1 MEPGVLIGS
10 SRLRS
15 NNNDWDL
22 AMKITALEPQKKRKS
37 RLNLYVDGNFKSG
50 IDVGTATSLGLFEGK
65 EIEESDL
72 SSLADEESY
81 QLCLDKA
88 FLLLGIRMQ
97 TEHELW
103 EKLGKK
109 SLRRDI
115 GRVVARLKELGYV
128 DDCRFAALWV
138 NSRAHSRGPNLLRT
152 ELIKKGVKKEVIDAE
167 LSHLE
172 REAQIEAATAVISS
186 KDKPEL
192 TKEERFKKLGGL
204 LARRGFSYD
213 IIKKAL
219 EQENAQ

>member
-1 MEPGVLIGS
+1 
-10 SRLRS
+10 
-15 NNNDWDL
+15 
-22 AMKITALEPQKKRKS
+22 MKITALEPQSKRKG
-37 RLNLYVDGNFKSG
+37 RLNLYVDGTFKAG
-50 IDVGTATSLGLFEGK
+50 IDAGTAASLGLFEGK
-65 EIEESDL
+65 EIDESEL
-72 SSLADEESY
+72 SGLADEESY

-115 GRVVARLKELGYV
+115 GKVVARLKELGYA

-138 NSRAHSRGPNLLRT
+138 DSRSHSRGPNLLRT
-152 ELIKKGVKKEVIDAE
+152 ELIKKGIKKEIIDNE

-172 REAQIEAATAVISS
+172 IDSQLASAQEAIRG
-186 KDKPEL
+186 KDRAEYS
-192 TKEERFKKLGGL
+192 KEERFKKLGGL

-213 IIKKAL
+213 IIKKVL
-219 EQENAQ
+219 SEK

>member
-1 MEPGVLIGS
+1 
-10 SRLRS
+10 
-15 NNNDWDL
+15 
-22 AMKITALEPQKKRKS
+22 MKITALEPQKKRKS
-37 RLNLYVDGNFKSG
+37 RLNLYVDGTFKSG
-50 IDVGTATSLGLFEGK
+50 IDAGTAASLGLFEGK

-97 TEHELW
+97 TEYELW

-115 GRVVARLKELGYV
+115 GKTIARLKELGYV

-138 NSRAHSRGPNLLRT
+138 DSRSSTRGANLLRT
-152 ELIKKGVKKEVIDAE
+152 ELIKKGVKKEVIDGE

-172 REAQIEAATAVISS
+172 REDQIAAAVAVISS
-186 KDKPEL
+186 KDKL
-192 TKEERFKKLGGL
+192 GLNKEERFKKLGGL

-219 EQENAQ
+219 EDENAQ

>member
-1 MEPGVLIGS
+1 
-10 SRLRS
+10 
-15 NNNDWDL
+15 
-22 AMKITALEPQKKRKS
+22 MKITALEPQQKRKS
-37 RLNLYVDGNFKSG
+37 RLNLYVDGHFKAG
-50 IDVGTATSLGLFEGK
+50 IDAGTAASLGLFEGK

-72 SSLADEESY
+72 AALADEESY

-115 GRVVARLKELGYV
+115 GRTIARLKELGYV

-138 NSRAHSRGPNLLRT
+138 DSRSHSRGPNLLRT
-152 ELIKKGVKKEVIDAE
+152 ELIKKGVKKEIIDAE

-172 REAQIEAATAVISS
+172 TETQVLSALEVIRSKGKTEYS
-186 KDKPEL
+186 KD
-192 TKEERFKKLGGL
+192 ERFKKLGGL

-219 EQENAQ
+219 SKE